1 MICLFT
7 KQHKQGVYMLSTT
20 DERGVI
26 NNFAKDPI
34 PSVADY
40 PSEAQQRRYW
50 IMGAASAAF
59 MAGVFA
65 LAFAVS

>member
-1 MICLFT
+1 MI
-7 KQHKQGVYMLSTT
+7 STT

-26 NNFAKDPI
+26 NNFAKDPV
-34 PSVADY
+34 PSAADY

-50 IMGAASAAF
+50 IMGAASAVF